1 MDLIAGALVVVAASF
16 LGGVT
21 GFGYSLVAT
30 PLLLLVGFPLP
41 FVVTVNLAL
50 ACVTRISVV
59 RDDLRVCDPAARIS
73 WPPGQEIVRIFCAPV
88 APGILG
94 VARPPAAGAESS

>member
-1 MDLIAGALVVVAASF
+1 MSLIAGGLVVFAASF

-30 PLLLLVGFPLP
+30 PLLLLLGYSLP

-50 ACVTRISVV
+50 ACITRISVAY
-59 RDDLRVCDPAARIS
+59 RFREDANPRR
-73 WPPGQEIVRIFCAPV
+73 
-88 APGILG
+88 
-94 VARPPAAGAESS
+94 AAG